1 MNFMKTKYIII
12 SIVLASLGSII
23 YGFSIKDT
31 ESFRANKFIGGGTAG
46 LFLVAMPLFLIKE
59 SKGKKMKD
67 YMLTEENIKKMR
79 DKTKE
84 KPENQ

>member
-1 MNFMKTKYIII
+1 MKTKYIII
-12 SIVLASLGSII
+12 SIVLASLGSIV
-23 YGFSIKDT
+23 YGFSIKDV
-31 ESFRANKFIGGGTAG
+31 EPHRANQFIGGGTAG

-79 DKTKE
+79 QKTEE

>member
-1 MNFMKTKYIII
+1 MKYLILIIT
-12 SIVLASLGSII
+12 LASFAAII
-23 YGFSIKDT
+23 YGFALQEENIT
-31 ESFRANKFIGGGTAG
+31 HANKCIGFGTVG
-46 LFLVAMPLFLIKE
+46 LFLVAMPLFLIKH

-79 DKTKE
+79 QKKSE